1 MKEVK
6 RTNKQIQRFIQL
18 TGGCWKLQIL
28 YLLMAGN
35 MRFGELR
42 KALGGISAKVLTDAL
57 RDLEDDAL
65 ISRTVYPEAVLRVE
79 YSLTEKGSLL
89 LPVLNSIV
97 GGIQNLEDYEK
108 NQLLQQESPLGNS
121 ETKLTFLRNQADYSQ
136 RLKRAQQIVA
146 DAEFI
151 LIGLGHGFN
160 SEYFVDDFDPAVK
173 QQWALDYDDIEH
185 LEDAKNLNDI
195 MNVFSYISPV
205 NETDYWRL
213 WSKIIWNNC
222 YNSNFEYAC
231 KSLHNLVKDKEY
243 FIVTTNPDTLL
254 IRSGF
259 PKEKF
264 YYPLGSFQYLQCNI
278 GCSRQLWP
286 ADEFI
291 LPIFQSLDAV
301 RRLNSKV
308 IPHCPHCGEYL
319 VPNRYRTARVLIN
332 SKEGMT
338 DSAGYEAFLE
348 KVGNKKIALIE
359 IGTSL
364 QLPYAIRYRF
374 ENYVAVHPNASLLRF
389 GGKDYGIKYKKSI
402 PSTLFFS
409 EDLDTVLSALGRY
422 PFAVK

>member
-1 MKEVK
+1 MEETK

-28 YLLMAGN
+28 YLLMTGN
-35 MRFGELR
+35 LRFGELR
-42 KALGGISAKVLTDAL
+42 KALGGVSAKVLTDAL
-57 RDLEDDAL
+57 RDLENDAL

-79 YSLTEKGSLL
+79 YSLTEKGCLL
-89 LPVLNSIV
+89 LPVLNNIV
-97 GGIQNLEDYEK
+97 DGIQNLEDYET
-108 NQLLQQESPLGNS
+108 NQRFLRIGPMGADGSRH
-121 ETKLTFLRNQADYSQ
+121 TYLRNQADYTQ
-136 RLKRAQQIVA
+136 RLAKAQKLISE
-146 DAEFI
+146 AEYI

-160 SEYFVDDFDPAVK
+160 SEYFVDDFDPSVIP
-173 QQWALDYDDIEH
+173 QWALDYDDIES
-185 LEDAKNLNDI
+185 LEGTKNLNDI
-195 MNVFSYISPV
+195 MNKFGNITPA
-205 NETDYWRL
+205 NEIDYWRI

-222 YNSNFEYAC
+222 YNPNYEYAC
-231 KSLHNLVKDKEY
+231 KSLHELVRGKEY

-254 IRSGF
+254 LRSGF

-291 LPIFQSLDAV
+291 LPIFQALDSV
-301 RRLNSKV
+301 RRLNSRL
-308 IPHCPHCGEYL
+308 IPRCPHCGEYL
-319 VPNRYRTARVLIN
+319 VPNRYRNARVLIN
-332 SKEGMT
+332 SKESMT
-338 DSAGYEAFLE
+338 DSAGYEAFLQ
-348 KVGNKKIALIE
+348 KVGNKKIVLIE

-389 GGKDYGIKYKKSI
+389 GSKDYGIKYQKSI

-409 EDLDTVLSALGRY
+409 EDLDAVLGSLSRGRY
-422 PFAVK
+422 T